1 MAQMSPELGSSS
13 ADRALRMVT
22 VLSAE
27 VAALRERLA
36 VLEMVGERKG
46 LIGREEIERFHP
58 GDEEGRRLR
67 DYRSGLIDRV
77 FGALR
82 ASPGEAE

>member
-1 MAQMSPELGSSS
+1 MAQMSPEPGSSS

-22 VLSAE
+22 ALSAE

-36 VLEMVGERKG
+36 VLELVAERKG

-67 DYRSGLIDRV
+67 GYRSGLIDRV